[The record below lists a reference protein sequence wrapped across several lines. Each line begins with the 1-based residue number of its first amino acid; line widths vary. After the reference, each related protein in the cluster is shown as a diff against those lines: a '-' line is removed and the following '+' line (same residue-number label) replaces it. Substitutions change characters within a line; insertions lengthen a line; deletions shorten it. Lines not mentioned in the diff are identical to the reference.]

1 MDLVADGL
9 LVGREHFPRALG
21 KRLFQ
26 THHHVLHRDH
36 GAHLEVTAQYH
47 RVEQFGLTHLRT
59 LGRGVDRID
68 FDVLAHGVPRDA
80 VRVVDQHAARLDHRL
95 EFLHRLL
102 VQDDRRVEFMGDRR
116 RNLPVGENYRH
127 VGRAAAHLGT
137 VGGHPRHLEILHHP
151 RVSQN
156 LTHREDA
163 LSSESCN
170 YQRLFHSVT
179 LF

>member
-1 MDLVADGL
+1 MTDGL
-9 LVGREHFPRALG
+9 LVGREHLPRTLG

-26 THHHVLHRDH
+26 AHHHVLHRDH
-36 GAHLEVTAQYH
+36 GAHLEVTAQDH
-47 RVEQFGLTHLRT
+47 RVEQLGLAHLRA

-68 FDVLAHGVPRDA
+68 FDVLAHRMPRDA

-95 EFLHRLL
+95 ELLHRLL
-102 VQDDRRVEFMGDRR
+102 VQDDRRVELVRDGR
-116 RNLPVGENYRH
+116 RNLPVGEDHRH

-137 VGGHPRHLEILHHP
+137 VGGHPRHLEVLHHP

-163 LSSESCN
+163 LSSEPCN